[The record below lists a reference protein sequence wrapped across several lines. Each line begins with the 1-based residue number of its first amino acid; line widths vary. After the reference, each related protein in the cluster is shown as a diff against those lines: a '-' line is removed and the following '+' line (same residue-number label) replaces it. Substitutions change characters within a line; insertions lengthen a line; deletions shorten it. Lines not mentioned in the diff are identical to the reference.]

1 MRCETLATFAT
12 FGGTRCT
19 DGKNSKTKLSTPRR
33 FGFISSSSFGLWP
46 LSTLLLYDQRDHGT
60 ETQNHLLNTSLLA
73 RLYEQIYSC
82 THTKQQRLK
91 GIKDPD
97 L

>member
-1 MRCETLATFAT
+1 MARIVKLNFERHDVLASAAVRPWV
-12 FGGTRCT
+12 GTI
-19 DGKNSKTKLSTPRR
+19 P
-33 FGFISSSSFGLWP
+33 
-46 LSTLLLYDQRDHGT
+46 TLLLYDQRDHGT
-60 ETQNHLLNTSLLA
+60 ETQNQLLNTSLLA